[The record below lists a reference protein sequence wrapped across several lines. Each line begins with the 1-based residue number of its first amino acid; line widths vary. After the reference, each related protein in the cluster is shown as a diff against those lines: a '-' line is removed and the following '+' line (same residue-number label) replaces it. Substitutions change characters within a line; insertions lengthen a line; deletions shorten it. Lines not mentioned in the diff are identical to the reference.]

1 MKALVTLVLIA
12 GLLQGTPLS
21 ARAAADASPLGSWAL
36 DTSRMSLAP
45 EARPRSVTI
54 RFSDAGGGKWTTHV
68 DIVSA
73 DGAESHAIGTA
84 TLDGAPAPVQGSPE
98 ADVAALKMPAPN
110 VLVMS
115 LSKGGIPG
123 STRIYSVAPDGKHL
137 VETSAYFGDQGMPVL
152 KTYYFS
158 RVR

>member
-12 GLLQGTPLS
+12 GLLQSMPLP
-21 ARAAADASPLGSWAL
+21 ARAATDASLLGRWAL

-45 EARPRSVTI
+45 EARPKSVTI
-54 RFSDAGGGKWTTHV
+54 SFSDAGGKWTTHV

-84 TLDGAPAPVQGSPE
+84 ALDGEPVAVQGSPE
-98 ADVAALKMPAPN
+98 ADIAAFKMPAPN

-115 LSKGGIPG
+115 LSKGGVPG
-123 STRIYSVAPDGKHL
+123 STRIYSVDPDGKHL
-137 VETSAYFGDQGMPVL
+137 VETSAYFGEQGMPVL

-158 RVR
+158 RIR

>member
-12 GLLQGTPLS
+12 GLVQSMPLP
-21 ARAAADASPLGSWAL
+21 ARVSADASVLGSWAL
-36 DTSRMSLAP
+36 DTSRMSLPP
-45 EARPRSVTI
+45 EARPKSVTI
-54 RFSDAGGGKWTTHV
+54 SFSEAGGKWTTHV

-84 TLDGAPAPVQGSPE
+84 TLDGAPAAVQGSPE
-98 ADVAALKMPAPN
+98 ADVAAFKMPAPN

-123 STRIYSVAPDGKHL
+123 STRVYSVDPDGKHL
-137 VETSAYFGDQGMPVL
+137 VETSAYFGEQGMPVL

-158 RVR
+158 RIR